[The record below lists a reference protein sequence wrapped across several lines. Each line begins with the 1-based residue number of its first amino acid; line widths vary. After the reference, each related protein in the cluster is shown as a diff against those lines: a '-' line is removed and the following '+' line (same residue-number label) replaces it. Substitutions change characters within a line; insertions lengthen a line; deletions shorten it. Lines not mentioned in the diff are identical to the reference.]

1 VKRLLVFI
9 AIIIG
14 LFSLTASAVGA
25 AVVSSPLGSGG
36 ACQDF
41 SGLQNSPA
49 GRVIVMSDRSSQDV
63 TVRLHLRDLV
73 PSRGYYVWLAEVN
86 VQDGTPI
93 GCAAN
98 VQGALADS
106 RGQLNDTL
114 TFTLPSGEHTIQV
127 IVNEAGQFTETP
139 VAVSNQST
147 LSVP

>member
-1 VKRLLVFI
+1 VKRLFVFI
-9 AIIIG
+9 AIVTG
-14 LFSLTASAVGA
+14 TFALTVGTVGA
-25 AVVSSPLGSGG
+25 DVVSSPLGSGD

-41 SGLQNSPA
+41 SGLQSNPA
-49 GRVIVMSDRSSQDV
+49 GRVTVMSDRSSQDV

-86 VQDGTPI
+86 TQDGTPI

-106 RGQLNDTL
+106 RGHLDDTL
-114 TFTLPSGEHTIQV
+114 SFTLPSGSHTIQI

-139 VAVSNQST
+139 VAVSSQDT
-147 LSVP
+147 LVVP